1 MYHWRSLKERTDGT
15 GKWPVAATSNWT
27 VTWQSNTGVT
37 GGTTLSATGND
48 AFDVGEYRTVLV
60 QGPGG

>member
-1 MYHWRSLKERTDGT
+1 MLRDTLLL
-15 GKWPVAATSNWT
+15 VADV

-37 GGTTLSATGND
+37 GSTTLSATGND
-48 AFDVGEYRTVLV
+48 ALDIGEYRIVLV